1 MADAIKPVVMIS
13 GASRGI
19 GAATAEAMLEAGW
32 SVSLGMR
39 DPGASKFS
47 GTSVLNCRYDALDP
61 QSEREWVEETVARF
75 GGIDGLVLNAGI
87 MMKKTVL
94 EATDADFD
102 MMFAVNVKSPMRL
115 SQLAWPHLE
124 KRPGRI
130 VVMSSLSGK
139 RVRSAG
145 AGLYGMSK
153 FALTALSQ
161 ALRQCGKESGVRS
174 TAICPSYVATD
185 MAQGLTS
192 ASEAELTRPQDIA
205 SIIRMV
211 LSLPASASIAE
222 VPVNWTVEECY

>member
-1 MADAIKPVVMIS
+1 MSDSMKPVVMIS

-19 GAATAEAMLEAGW
+19 GAAAALAMLDAGW
-32 SVSLGMR
+32 AVSLGMR
-39 DPGASKFS
+39 DTSVSKFS
-47 GTSVLNCRYDALDP
+47 GASVLNCRYDALDP
-61 QSEREWVEETVARF
+61 GSEKEWVAETISHF

-87 MMKKTVL
+87 MMKRTVL
-94 EATDADFD
+94 EATDEDFD

-115 SQLAWPHLE
+115 SQLAWPHLQ
-124 KRPGRI
+124 KKPGRI

-161 ALRQCGKESGVRS
+161 ALRQCGKESGIRS

-185 MAQGLTS
+185 MAQGLVS
-192 ASEAELTRPQDIA
+192 ASEEELTRPEDIA
-205 SIIRMV
+205 ILIRTI
-211 LSLPASASIAE
+211 LSLPPSASIAE

>member
-1 MADAIKPVVMIS
+1 MSDSMKPVVMIS

-19 GAATAEAMLEAGW
+19 GAAAAQAMLDAGW
-32 SVSLGMR
+32 AVSLGMR
-39 DPGASKFS
+39 DTSVSKFS
-47 GTSVLNCRYDALDP
+47 GASVLNCRYDALDP
-61 QSEREWVEETVARF
+61 VSEKEWVAETVSRF

-87 MMKKTVL
+87 MMKRTVL
-94 EATDADFD
+94 EATDEDFD

-115 SQLAWPHLE
+115 SQLAWPHLQ
-124 KRPGRI
+124 KKPGRI

-161 ALRQCGKESGVRS
+161 ALRQCGKESGIRS

-185 MAQGLTS
+185 MAQGLAS
-192 ASEAELTRPQDIA
+192 APEEELTRPEDIA
-205 SIIRMV
+205 ILIRTI
-211 LSLPASASIAE
+211 LSLPPSASIAE

>member
-1 MADAIKPVVMIS
+1 MTDLDKPVVMIS

-32 SVSLGMR
+32 AVSLGMR
-39 DPGASKFS
+39 DPGGSKFS
-47 GTSVLNCRYDALDP
+47 GNSVLNCRYDALDP
-61 QSEREWVEETVARF
+61 QSERDWVAETVARF
-75 GGIDGLVLNAGI
+75 GRVDGLVLNAGI

-94 EATDADFD
+94 EATDDDFD
-102 MMFAVNVKSPMRL
+102 LMFAVNVKSPMRL

-124 KRPGRI
+124 KGPGRI

-185 MAQGLTS
+185 MAQGLTNTAES
-192 ASEAELTRPQDIA
+192 ELTRPQDIA
-205 SIIRMV
+205 TIIRTV

>member
-1 MADAIKPVVMIS
+1 MQDFTKPVVMIS

-19 GAATAEAMLEAGW
+19 GAATAEAMLDAGW
-32 SVSLGMR
+32 AVSLGMR
-39 DPGASKFS
+39 DISASRFS
-47 GTSVLNCRYDALDP
+47 GASVLNCRYDALDP
-61 QSEREWVEETVARF
+61 QSERDWVSETVARF

-94 EATDADFD
+94 EATDDDFD

-124 KRPGRI
+124 KKPGRI

-192 ASEAELTRPQDIA
+192 TSDAELTQPEDIA
-205 SIIRMV
+205 TIIRTV
-211 LSLPASASIAE
+211 LSLPPSASIAE

>member
-1 MADAIKPVVMIS
+1 MSDKTKRVVMIS

-19 GAATAEAMLEAGW
+19 GAAAAQAMLDAGW
-32 SVSLGMR
+32 AVSLGMR
-39 DPGASKFS
+39 DPSASKFS
-47 GTSVLNCRYDALDP
+47 GENVLNCRYDALDA
-61 QSEREWVEETVARF
+61 QSERDWAAETVSRF

-87 MMKKTVL
+87 MMTRTVL

-102 MMFAVNVKSPMRL
+102 LMFNVNVKSPMRL

-124 KRPGRI
+124 RGPGRI

-192 ASEAELTRPQDIA
+192 ASEDDLTRPEDIA
-205 SIIRMV
+205 LLIRTV
-211 LSLPASASIAE
+211 LTLPKSASIAE

>member
-1 MADAIKPVVMIS
+1 MTDMTKPVVVIS

-32 SVSLGMR
+32 AVSLGMR
-39 DPGASKFS
+39 DTGVSKFS
-47 GTSVLNCRYDALDP
+47 GASVLNCRYDALDP
-61 QSEREWVEETVARF
+61 QSERDWVSQTVARF
-75 GGIDGLVLNAGI
+75 GRIDGLVLNAGI

-94 EATDADFD
+94 EATDDDFD
-102 MMFAVNVKSPMRL
+102 RMFAVNVKSPMRI

-124 KRPGRI
+124 KGRGRI

-174 TAICPSYVATD
+174 TAICPSYVATE

-192 ASEAELTRPQDIA
+192 VAESELTRPQDIA
-205 SIIRMV
+205 TIIRTV

>member
-1 MADAIKPVVMIS
+1 MSDIVKPVVMIS

-19 GAATAEAMLEAGW
+19 GAATAQAMLDAGW
-32 SVSLGMR
+32 AVSLGMR
-39 DPGASKFS
+39 NISASQFS
-47 GTSVLNCRYDALDP
+47 GEAVLNCHYDALDA
-61 QSEREWVEETVARF
+61 QSERDWVSATVARF

-94 EATDADFD
+94 EATDDDFD

-115 SQLAWPHLE
+115 SQLAWPHLQ
-124 KRPGRI
+124 KKPGRI

-161 ALRQCGKESGVRS
+161 ALRQCGKDSGVRS

-192 ASEAELTRPQDIA
+192 ASESELTRPEDIA
-205 SIIRMV
+205 TIIRTV
-211 LSLPASASIAE
+211 LSLPPSASIAE

>member
-1 MADAIKPVVMIS
+1 MADVTKPVVMIS

-47 GTSVLNCRYDALDP
+47 GASVLNCRYDALDP
-61 QSEREWVEETVARF
+61 QSEREWVEETAARF

-205 SIIRMV
+205 AIIRMV

>member
-1 MADAIKPVVMIS
+1 MTDGVKPVVMIS

-19 GAATAEAMLEAGW
+19 GAATMLEAGW
-32 SVSLGMR
+32 AVSLGMR
-39 DPGASKFS
+39 DPAASRFS
-47 GTSVLNCRYDALDP
+47 GASVLNCRYDALDP
-61 QSEREWVEETVARF
+61 GSERDWVQETVARF
-75 GGIDGLVLNAGI
+75 GAIDGLVLNAGI

-94 EATDADFD
+94 EATDEDFD

-115 SQLAWPHLE
+115 SQLAWSHLE

-139 RVRSAG
+139 RIRSAG

-161 ALRQCGKESGVRS
+161 GLRQCGKESGVRS

-192 ASEAELTRPQDIA
+192 VSDADLTQPQDIA
-205 SIIRMV
+205 TIIRTV
-211 LSLPASASIAE
+211 LSLPASASIVE

>member
-1 MADAIKPVVMIS
+1 MMRS
-13 GASRGI
+13 TRG
-19 GAATAEAMLEAGW
+19 
-32 SVSLGMR
+32 R
-39 DPGASKFS
+39 RKK
-47 GTSVLNCRYDALDP
+47 
-61 QSEREWVEETVARF
+61 EWVAETISHF

-87 MMKKTVL
+87 MMKRTVL
-94 EATDADFD
+94 EATDEDFD

-115 SQLAWPHLE
+115 SQLAWPHLQ
-124 KRPGRI
+124 KKPGRI

-161 ALRQCGKESGVRS
+161 ALRQCGKESGIRS

-185 MAQGLTS
+185 MAQGLAS
-192 ASEAELTRPQDIA
+192 ASEEELTRPEDIA
-205 SIIRMV
+205 ILIRTI
-211 LSLPASASIAE
+211 LSLPPSASIAE